1 VRHHGEFVDF
11 STVTSPNRN
20 ATPASPETA
29 PESQQHVVV
38 LEMDADHRA
47 GFEID
52 EQQQDTV
59 DGRCTLPG
67 IL

>member
-1 VRHHGEFVDF
+1 LIYTTG
-11 STVTSPNRN
+11 TSLNPH
-20 ATPASPETA
+20 ALPETA

-52 EQQQDTV
+52 EQRQDTV